1 MDKHLPNMDKNL
13 LGRAPDNLKGKHTT
27 SQNLGKASGSPTN
40 PGDPLFLRMRVL
52 PT

>member
-1 MDKHLPNMDKNL
+1 MDKNL
-13 LGRAPDNLKGKHTT
+13 FSRALDNQKGKHTI

-40 PGDPLFLRMRVL
+40 PEDPLLLHMRVL